1 MFQYSWDHSGCQRFR
16 SQVRL
21 CFYKFT
27 ANWKH
32 CLDDIVVVVVRFVLM
47 IFDVKFN
54 KFDILL
60 RIVNRFDIGEVEE
73 MREMREMR
81 EVIEVGDMINDKFLN
96 RKQLLTVLITLSCI
110 DCECQRCGVNVI
122 DSNRTIVFIEL

>member
-1 MFQYSWDHSGCQRFR
+1 
-16 SQVRL
+16 
-21 CFYKFT
+21 
-27 ANWKH
+27 
-32 CLDDIVVVVVRFVLM
+32 M